1 MEKTKFE
8 EWVKKTRM
16 QDRAIRLA
24 KMILVD
30 GMKPKEAGKAEGV
43 TRQLAEQAVNRVLR
57 QIRMEENYPN
67 DWRSVVSVLPETM
80 AQAVEYIQSKEQE
93 RAGLL
98 VKAKPHVP
106 DFTAKDIE
114 LLTDMIAAWRK
125 K

>member
-1 MEKTKFE
+1 MEKTEFE
-8 EWVKKTRM
+8 TLVKKTKM

-24 KMILVD
+24 RMVLVE
-30 GMKPKEAGKAEGV
+30 GIKPSEAGKREGV
-43 TRQLAEQAVNRVLR
+43 TRQLAEQSVNRVLR
-57 QIRMEENYPN
+57 QLKMEGNYPEN
-67 DWRSVVSVLPETM
+67 WRTTIAVLPETM
-80 AQAVEYIQSKEQE
+80 AQAMEYIQSKEQE